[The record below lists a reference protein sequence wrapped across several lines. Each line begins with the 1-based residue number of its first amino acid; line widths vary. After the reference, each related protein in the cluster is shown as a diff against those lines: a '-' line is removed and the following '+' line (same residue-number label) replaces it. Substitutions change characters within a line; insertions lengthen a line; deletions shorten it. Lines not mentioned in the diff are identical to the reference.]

1 MTEPDSLKDFNERLK
16 MQKDILWGLY
26 QEHRSH
32 ARHNET
38 LRSMINNMLIVASVA
53 IISFATYDKELN
65 QNDVPAALL
74 LIGIG
79 SLGIFFSAS
88 YTERAL
94 KHKQRAKE
102 YQKELDDI
110 VFGQPVGRKLD
121 KVLDAADTEHG
132 KSYVGKIGQVS
143 NSHLFWIILPLVIM
157 MAGIALMIY
166 CSKVSLHA
174 AASGRLF
181 DFIKINSCY

>member
-1 MTEPDSLKDFNERLK
+1 MVETENLSDRMKI
-16 MQKDILWGLY
+16 QKDILWGLY

-38 LRSMINNMLIVASVA
+38 LRSAITNMLIVASVA

-94 KHKQRAKE
+94 KHKRRAQE
-102 YQKELDDI
+102 CRNELDEI
-110 VFGQPVGRKLD
+110 VFNKPVGRT
-121 KVLDAADTEHG
+121 LDAVIKDADAKHKE
-132 KSYVGKIGQVS
+132 SYVGKIGKVS
-143 NSHLFWIILPLVIM
+143 SSHLFWIILPLVIM
-157 MAGIALMIY
+157 LAGIALMIY
-166 CSKVSLHA
+166 CSKVSLTVA
-174 AASGRLF
+174 IDGRLF
-181 DFIKINSCY
+181 DSFKSNHAISH